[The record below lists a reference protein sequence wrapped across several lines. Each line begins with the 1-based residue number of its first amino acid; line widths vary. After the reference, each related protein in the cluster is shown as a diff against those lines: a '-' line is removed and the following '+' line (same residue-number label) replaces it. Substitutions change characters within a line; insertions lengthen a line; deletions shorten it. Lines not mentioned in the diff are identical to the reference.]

1 MRVKLLNC
9 LGLVMLFS
17 LAACNGTTP
26 EPSGIGAVAT
36 DTLQPIV
43 SLTPRNTATPV
54 PSRTALPTFTFT
66 PSNTPITPT
75 PSRTPT
81 PSATPP
87 VTGIVASLNTV
98 NVREGPGVNF
108 SAIEALVPGTG
119 IVIIASSEDGRWLNI
134 RLESGEEG
142 WISTD
147 LIRINPTPTSFPTLT
162 PSPNLTQLAQSNLP
176 TALFSQGATAT
187 PPPQVTTA
195 ASATGAPS
203 TASVGLPTVPGLP
216 SIDTTAISLT
226 ATALALPTAS
236 PTFTPIPLQS
246 ATPDG
251 VFVGITF
258 TPGPGAAGTLPANP
272 GTATGDVG
280 ALCDNTGFGVPRPR
294 NISTRTQVDIYWAW
308 FASTEQQV
316 NDHAGAVTYEI
327 TVNGEPLTDWNNF
340 GFPVRREGNQYVK
353 YWYVPIGTLPAGET
367 RITYRATWSR
377 PIFDGS
383 RNYGPGTD
391 NPEELGGCTFVVSP

>member
-1 MRVKLLNC
+1 M
-9 LGLVMLFS
+9 
-17 LAACNGTTP
+17 
-26 EPSGIGAVAT
+26 
-36 DTLQPIV
+36 
-43 SLTPRNTATPV
+43 
-54 PSRTALPTFTFT
+54 
-66 PSNTPITPT
+66 TPT

-87 VTGIVASLNTV
+87 VTGIVTSLNTV

-119 IVIIASSEDGRWLNI
+119 VVIIASSEDGRWLNI

-147 LIRINPTPTSFPTLT
+147 LLRINPTPTSFPTIT

-195 ASATGAPS
+195 PVLTSAPS

-226 ATALALPTAS
+226 ATAFALPTSS

-258 TPGPGAAGTLPANP
+258 TPAPGQAGTLPANP

-280 ALCDNTGFGVPRPR
+280 ALCDNSDFGVPRPR
-294 NISTRTQVDIYWAW
+294 NISTSTQVDIYWAW

-316 NDHAGAVTYEI
+316 NDHAAAVTYEI
-327 TVNGEPLTDWNNF
+327 SVNGAVLENWSGF
-340 GFPVRREGNQYVK
+340 GFPVRQDGNQYVK
-353 YWYVPIGTLPAGET
+353 YWYVPVGTLPAGET

-391 NPEELGGCTFVVSP
+391 NPEEIGSCTFIVSP